1 MTDAPYGG
9 ADEQGRTRMNVET
22 GGDGSKRWIGRP
34 IPRFEDIR
42 LVQGAGRYTDD
53 ISFPGQA
60 HAVFLRSPHAHAS
73 IVAIHV
79 EAARAAP
86 GVVAVLTAR
95 EYMADGA
102 KNIPLMPVPAGA
114 LNVDDPAF
122 KPTAERGIFI
132 SQQWPL
138 ATDRVRFPGEPVAMV
153 IAETLAQ
160 AKDALDLIEVEYEPL
175 PAVTDAQAAAH
186 PDAPRL
192 WPQAAD
198 NIAFEN
204 TFGDGDAVE
213 AAFSQAHLVV
223 EQAYANPR
231 IVVAFMEPRS
241 AIARIE
247 ENGKLALYTGCQ
259 GAHRVRMGVCGAL
272 GLDAANVRVVCP
284 DTGGGFGARSDPY
297 PEQICVA
304 WAARRLNRAVK
315 WANDRTESI
324 LTDYQGRDILTR
336 SRVAFDAQGHILG
349 ARIEITGG
357 VGAHTVSF
365 VQLHN
370 SYRITP
376 TVYRVPCASVR
387 VRGVMTNTT
396 PTGPFRGA
404 GRPEATLAM
413 ERSIDIAARRLGVDR
428 MELRKRNLITR
439 KELPYKTATGLMYD
453 SGDFVAN
460 MRSVLAASDFKG
472 LARRR
477 AAAGKRGKL
486 LGYGLAN
493 YVECPVGA
501 PHERVDLRVQA
512 QDEIIR
518 LVVGTQSTGQGHETS
533 FAQVVADLCGVTPEQ
548 VQVVSGDTDQVVSG
562 GGSHSDR
569 SMRIAGALMVQ
580 AGEEIMARARAVAAH
595 ALGAKP
601 REIAYNDGLFSAPQT
616 NRRLS
621 LFDVARI
628 AESDADCP
636 ADQRGA
642 LASTAGFR
650 GRMPA
655 YPTGAAACELEI
667 DPETGVI
674 EITRYTAVDDAGQP
688 INPLILHGQV
698 HGGIVQGVGQAL
710 VERHAY
716 DSEGQVVSA
725 SFMDYAMPRADLV
738 PSFDVALT
746 EHPTKGNPLRVKG
759 GGEGG
764 TTPAPAAVMNAVCD
778 ALAQAGVEHFDMPA
792 TPARVWAAVRAARV
806 G

>member
-1 MTDAPYGG
+1 MTGD
-9 ADEQGRTRMNVET
+9 T
-22 GGDGSKRWIGRP
+22 GGKASKRWIGQP
-34 IPRFEDIR
+34 IPRFEDVR
-42 LVQGAGRYTDD
+42 FVQGGGRYTDD
-53 ISFPGQA
+53 ISFPSQA
-60 HAVFLRSPHAHAS
+60 HAAFLRSPHAHARILS
-73 IVAIHV
+73 IRCD
-79 EAARAAP
+79 AARAAP
-86 GVVAVLTAR
+86 GVVAILTAA
-95 EYMADGA
+95 EYMANGG
-102 KNIPLMPVPAGA
+102 KNIPLMPIPAGA
-114 LNVDDPAF
+114 LDVDDPAF

-138 ATDRVRFPGEPVAMV
+138 ATERVRFPGEAVAMA

-175 PAVTDAQAAAH
+175 SAVTDAQAAAKA
-186 PDAPRL
+186 DAPRL

-204 TFGDGDAVE
+204 AFGDEVAV
-213 AAFSQAHLVV
+213 AAALEGAHLVV
-223 EQAYANPR
+223 EQVYANPR
-231 IVVAFMEPRS
+231 IVSAFMEPRS

-247 ENGKLALYTGCQ
+247 ENGRLALYTGCQ
-259 GAHRVRMGVCGAL
+259 GVHRLQMGVCGAL
-272 GLDAANVRVVCP
+272 GLQPSNVRIVCP
-284 DTGGGFGARSDPY
+284 DTGGGFGSRTDPY
-297 PEQICVA
+297 PEQVCVA
-304 WAARRLNRAVK
+304 WAARRLNRPVK

-324 LTDYQGRDILTR
+324 LTDYQGRDIFTR
-336 SRVAFDAQGHILG
+336 SRVGFDAEGRIL
-349 ARIEITGG
+349 AASVEITGG
-357 VGAHTVSF
+357 IGAHTVSF

-376 TVYRVPCASVR
+376 TVYRVPHASVR

-413 ERSIDIAARRLGVDR
+413 ERSLDIAARRLGIDR
-428 MELRKRNLITR
+428 MELRKRNLVTR
-439 KELPYKTATGLMYD
+439 KELPYRTATGLTYD

-460 MRSVLAASDFKG
+460 MRALLAASDWKTF
-472 LARRR
+472 ARRR
-477 AAAGKRGKL
+477 ASAAKRGRL

-501 PHERVDLRVQA
+501 PHERVELRVEPDA
-512 QDEIIR
+512 DVVR

-533 FAQVVADLCGVTPEQ
+533 FAQVVADLCGVAPEQ
-548 VQVVSGDTDQVVSG
+548 VRVVYGDTDAVVSG

-569 SMRIAGALMVQ
+569 SMRIAGALMVE
-580 AGEEIMARARAVAAH
+580 AAEDVMDRARRIAAH
-595 ALGAKP
+595 AFGAPQRKV
-601 REIAYNDGLFSAPQT
+601 AYEDGLFSAPDT

-628 AESDADCP
+628 AERDDLP
-636 ADQRGA
+636 ADLRGP
-642 LASTAGFR
+642 LAAVAGFR

-688 INPLILHGQV
+688 INPLILHGQA
-698 HGGIVQGVGQAL
+698 HGGIMQGVGQAL

-725 SFMDYAMPRADLV
+725 SFMDYAMPRADLT
-738 PSFDVALT
+738 PSFDVTLT
-746 EHPTKGNPLRVKG
+746 EHPTNGNPLRVKG

-778 ALAQAGVEHFDMPA
+778 ALAEAGVEHFDMPA
-792 TPARVWAAVRAARV
+792 TPARVWAAIRRARP